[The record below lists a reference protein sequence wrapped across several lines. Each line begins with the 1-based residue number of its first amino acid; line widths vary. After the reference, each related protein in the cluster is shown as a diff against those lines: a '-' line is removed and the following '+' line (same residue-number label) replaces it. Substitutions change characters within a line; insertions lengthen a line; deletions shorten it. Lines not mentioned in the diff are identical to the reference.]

1 MFDGQSIGRRLMV
14 IVGFS
19 NLIILIALIAAA
31 IGTGTQVLQRQE
43 QTQRIADDG
52 LVAEAMN
59 AFLASIQQTA
69 SNIAAVI
76 EDNANQEADMLGAS
90 VQIALRSLPERL
102 IERVVIRRASG
113 QIIVYDFPHT
123 TAMVIRRTRQE
134 RDVWPPEAWFRS
146 AIDGDKALWAIQQ
159 TPYYGDST
167 PVISVAIPFGEGD
180 IVWVDVPVSIL
191 TERLNTFLAL
201 NGFPANVGGPYTLI
215 FNQDGEVVTSHNLP
229 SNASALFDTA
239 LPDMWAVLPAEVTAN
254 RLAISDYADPL
265 LRESTFVIQ
274 YPLAVANWRL
284 VTSFPK
290 SQLPYLPPETF
301 VTLIL
306 IAVVGSLFLMWV
318 TYRFVRRE
326 VARPLSFIGQSAQEI
341 GSGDLRYRIG
351 YLERQDEIGRLAQ
364 ALEDMKQSLLHS
376 NEQLKLW
383 NQRLEHEVARRT
395 AELME
400 RTQELELARQE
411 AHKHAMAMSA
421 VYAESLLVV
430 NESQLKPTL
439 QAFTGR
445 IVSLLNVTYCGIWL
459 LNADKTHLQL
469 VETTQEIYQRVN
481 SLIPKSQGLVGQVIM
496 SNEAIIVD
504 DYRHYEHRVQV
515 PDDQYVFDQAMC
527 VPLIVAGRAIGAVVV
542 GRGADAPRF
551 NQDDL
556 QTLTLFANLVSPSVR
571 NAQLLVQRDLAVQEA
586 ERANQVKTRFLA
598 SVTHE
603 LRTPLNLII
612 NNMDFMRIGQF
623 GEVTP
628 EQVARLDQTIR
639 SSEHLL
645 YLINDLLDISKI
657 EAGEMQLFI
666 QPSDVYSIIDDALD
680 EAYLLLEK
688 MGKRGKVGLTTSVAM
703 DLPKVPMDA
712 RRIRQVIINLLS
724 NAIKFTE
731 EGRVTLRV
739 AVRDDAYVEFIVSD
753 TGIGVP
759 PDEMD
764 KLFIAFERTSNAKGL
779 NIEGTGLGLPIS
791 LYLVHQH
798 GGEIDVKSEVGKGTV
813 FSFTIPLR
821 PVSTQPTPRIPGKA
835 DTQLMAALAI
845 KTD

>member
-1 MFDGQSIGRRLMV
+1 MFDGKSIGQRLMV
-14 IVGFS
+14 IVGTS
-19 NLIILIALIAAA
+19 NLIILITLIAVAMT
-31 IGTGTQVLQRQE
+31 TGAQVLQRQE
-43 QTQRIADDG
+43 QMRRVTDDA
-52 LVAEAMN
+52 LVASAMDEMLRGIRQSAADLVDIALEDPN
-59 AFLASIQQTA
+59 SNPVLGASIQ
-69 SNIAAVI
+69 
-76 EDNANQEADMLGAS
+76 L
-90 VQIALRSLPERL
+90 ALRNQNDRL
-102 IERVVIRRASG
+102 IQRVVIRRSNG
-113 QIIVYDFPHT
+113 TIVVYEFPNPKDMT
-123 TAMVIRRTRQE
+123 IRRSQQSNDT
-134 RDVWPPEAWFRS
+134 WPADAWFRR
-146 AIDGDKALWAIQQ
+146 ARPDDVLWQVQ
-159 TPYYGDST
+159 TTPYYGGSEPT
-167 PVISVAIPFGEGD
+167 LSVAQAFGDGN
-180 IVWVDVPVSIL
+180 VLWVDVPLATFSD
-191 TERLNTFLAL
+191 RLNDTLAL
-201 NGFPANVGGPYTLI
+201 NGFPSSIGGPYTLI
-215 FNQDGEVVTSHNLP
+215 YTADGQVITTHNLP
-229 SNASALFDTA
+229 EAPPEQVAGALANLWARLPSDPPSNR
-239 LPDMWAVLPAEVTAN
+239 PAIVG
-254 RLAISDYADPL
+254 YQDPL
-265 LRESTFVIQ
+265 LAEASFVIQ
-274 YPLAVANWRL
+274 HPLSSVGWRL
-284 VTSFPK
+284 VTVFPDRL
-290 SQLPYLPPETF
+290 LPYLPAETF
-301 VTLIL
+301 VALVL
-306 IAVVGSLFLMWV
+306 IAAIGSMFLMWV

-351 YLERQDEIGRLAQ
+351 YLGRQDEIGRLAQ

-376 NEQLKLW
+376 NQQLKLW
-383 NQRLEHEVARRT
+383 NQRLEQEVARRT

-421 VYAESLLVV
+421 VYAESLVVV

-439 QAFTGR
+439 QAFTDR
-445 IVSLLNVTYCGIWL
+445 IVSLLNVSYCGIWL

-469 VETTQEIYQRVN
+469 VQTNQDIYQRLN

-504 DYRHYEHRVQV
+504 DYRTYEHRVIV
-515 PDDQYVFDQAMC
+515 DDDEYVFDQAMC
-527 VPLIVAGRAIGAVVV
+527 VPLIVGGRAIGAVVV
-542 GRGADAPRF
+542 GRSASAARF
-551 NQDDL
+551 TNDDL
-556 QTLTLFANLVSPSVR
+556 QILTLFANLVSPSVR

-680 EAYLLLEK
+680 EAYLFLEK
-688 MGKRGKVGLTTSVAM
+688 LGKRGKVGLTTSIAM

-724 NAIKFTE
+724 NAIKFTD

-739 AVRDDAYVEFIVSD
+739 AVRDDAYIEFIVSD

-764 KLFIAFERTSNAKGL
+764 KLFVAFERTSNAKSL

-813 FSFTIPLR
+813 FSFTIPLH
-821 PVSTQPTPRIPGKA
+821 PISAQPSPRIPGKG